1 MRGTASTS
9 ACIVGSIRRRWR
21 CPRLW
26 LVLRFRVGAM
36 DLLDCQI
43 EVMSLAFNVVVG
55 AEYMPTCGS
64 EPLTIGPREGHFS
77 NSSGQSRWT
86 EFVHDFREALFT
98 CVANQ
103 TGIPRTE
110 NDNRFSRSKVIRNL
124 RWKRSFHG
132 SSSYR

>member
-1 MRGTASTS
+1 MALPQ
-9 ACIVGSIRRRWR
+9 ALAGSSLPSWR
-21 CPRLW
+21 DGPARLPD
-26 LVLRFRVGAM
+26 RS
-36 DLLDCQI
+36 D
-43 EVMSLAFNVVVG
+43 VVG

-132 SSSYR
+132 SSS